1 MCNFL
6 KEKYNADNLAI
17 DDKLIEK
24 AQLIG
29 KHKTKKAVVT
39 KALQECIQRKKQM
52 QILNLFG
59 KVDYDPDY
67 VYKKQRQVQW
77 NFISGGNQVWVKE
90 YDCVEMK
97 NKAAEKIK
105 KKIAGLTPKEELTF
119 WKNQTESLRKRQRE
133 LSGKQKIRP

>member
-67 VYKKQRQVQW
+67 VYKKQRQVQ
-77 NFISGGNQVWVKE
+77 
-90 YDCVEMK
+90 
-97 NKAAEKIK
+97 
-105 KKIAGLTPKEELTF
+105 
-119 WKNQTESLRKRQRE
+119 
-133 LSGKQKIRP
+133 